1 MTSGPQ
7 RSPLLVT
14 GAAGFIGSHLVD
26 RLLRDG
32 YEVVGVDDLST
43 GRLANLASASPQ
55 QSFRFVKGRL
65 LLGKAS
71 KGEQAPKGGPP
82 HHQLPAARNCSTTSL
97 LMRPRGETSMP
108 WLLAQA
114 RTAAGSIESVVV

>member
-1 MTSGPQ
+1 MPTADVDTGL
-7 RSPLLVT
+7 RVT
-14 GAAGFIGSHLVD
+14 DFSVL
-26 RLLRDG
+26 
-32 YEVVGVDDLST
+32 
-43 GRLANLASASPQ
+43 
-55 QSFRFVKGRL
+55 KGRSSEE
-65 LLGKAS
+65 AS
-71 KGEQAPKGGPP
+71 KGEQAPEGGPP

>member
-1 MTSGPQ
+1 MIGTAGAC
-7 RSPLLVT
+7 SPVPTANVDT
-14 GAAGFIGSHLVD
+14 GLRVVD
-26 RLLRDG
+26 FSALN
-32 YEVVGVDDLST
+32 
-43 GRLANLASASPQ
+43 GRLFL
-55 QSFRFVKGRL
+55 V
-65 LLGKAS
+65 KAS
-71 KGEQAPKGGPP
+71 KGERAPMGGPP